1 MTPFRKKFSSLNSSY
16 MVFLDIHTHS
26 AARNDSEIIR
36 VRNLRPNETISPNT
50 FCSIGIHPWSVPE
63 NYSGEL
69 LAVREGLNRDE
80 VVALGECGLDK
91 VCSTPYEKQRKAFL
105 DQIDLSEEF
114 GMPVLLHIVR
124 AWDDLLAIKKQVKPS
139 QPWIVHGFRGSE
151 EQARQ
156 LIRAGLFLSFGC
168 RFSPEA
174 LRLSYESGIAL
185 LETDENIKDI
195 REWYYEAAECIG
207 CSLQELQRHT
217 LALGAG
223 LFPRLRLHKHFSAI
237 R

>member
-1 MTPFRKKFSSLNSSY
+1 MTPFRKKFSSLNLSY

-26 AARNDSEIIR
+26 PACNDNEIIR

-50 FCSIGIHPWSVPE
+50 FCSIGIHPWSIPE
-63 NYSGEL
+63 DYNGEL
-69 LAVREGLNRDE
+69 AAVREGLSRSE
-80 VVALGECGLDK
+80 AVALGECGLDK
-91 VCSTPYEKQRKAFL
+91 VCSTPYERQQRAFL
-105 DQIDLSEEF
+105 DQIDLSEEL
-114 GMPVLLHIVR
+114 GLPVLLHIVR
-124 AWDDLLAIKKQVKPS
+124 AWDDLLAIRKQVKPS
-139 QPWIVHGFRGSE
+139 QPWIVHGFRGGE

-174 LRLSYESGIAL
+174 LRWAYRSGMAL

-217 LALGAG
+217 LALAAG
-223 LFPRLRLHKHFSAI
+223 LFPRLGLHKHFAFV